1 MGFEIRSLTSLV
13 TIIYISIYPVESSLI
28 MTIHNGIPL
37 ALAQIY
43 DIVSN
48 YLCVVSP
55 YTLGKCYNLPGELG
69 SMPATQLLLG
79 AINRLLTTLYRN
91 RQQHSVTFS

>member
-37 ALAQIY
+37 ALAQIQICVIWKTLPIKIKV
-43 DIVSN
+43 IVKSGW
-48 YLCVVSP
+48 
-55 YTLGKCYNLPGELG
+55 TKDAD
-69 SMPATQLLLG
+69 AT
-79 AINRLLTTLYRN
+79 TTNDNHLSTTVYRN
-91 RQQHSVTFS
+91 KAQHSVAFS